1 MKLKE
6 IRDFTNPELAGKLT
20 EAYQELF
27 NLRFQLAAKQLAN
40 YERIGQVKTTI
51 ARIKTIQ
58 REREL
63 TARAE
68 GN

>member
-1 MKLKE
+1 MKIKD
-6 IRDFTNPELAGKLT
+6 IRDLTSPELANKLT
-20 EAYQELF
+20 EAHQELF

-40 YERIGQVKTTI
+40 YERIGLVKKTI
-51 ARIKTIQ
+51 SRIKTIQ

-63 TARAE
+63 AVE